1 MCTLFLDCYTGD
13 SKDIELYQVFA
24 AEIFSEV
31 FSIILPRCR
40 FDDTHLLYVNGL
52 LVK

>member
-1 MCTLFLDCYTGD
+1 MCTLFLGCYTGD

-31 FSIILPRCR
+31 FSIFCPVVDLMTLIFCMLMDC
-40 FDDTHLLYVNGL
+40 
-52 LVK
+52 